1 MKLTDWVEVDDFFII
16 HDTIPL
22 MIKNIGVRVYDFNF
36 RHYFPTQ
43 SLLSPPAKM
52 VVARMGAFPDY
63 SVVYD
68 SLLAAEIKL
77 IHTPEQYQRCS
88 LLPHWYP
95 LISDLT
101 PKSKVYESLPT
112 VKDIENDF
120 SWPVF
125 VKGER
130 QTNKHKKSLSIIEN
144 AASFEYLLGH
154 WKQNTMLH
162 WQKLVCREYIPL
174 QLIEPAAGDRL
185 PSSYEFRLFY
195 WRQQLV
201 SIGRYWYEARP
212 YELSQQEQAQVED
225 LGKEVAQRLSV
236 CFLAVDI
243 AKTVKGK
250 WIVIEV
256 NDGQESGYVGNNPRL
271 MWDKIIAI
279 EKLDIS
285 VNKSY

>member
-1 MKLTDWVEVDDFFII
+1 MKLTDCVEVDDFFII
-16 HDTIPL
+16 QDTIPL
-22 MIKNIGVRVYDFNF
+22 MSKTIGVRVYDFNF

-43 SLLSPPAKM
+43 SLLSPPVKM

-68 SLLAAEIKL
+68 SLLTAGIQL
-77 IHTPEQYQRCS
+77 VHTLEQYQRCS

-95 LISDLT
+95 LLLDLT
-101 PKSKVYESLPT
+101 PKSKVYESFPT
-112 VKDIENDF
+112 VKEIENEF

-130 QTNKHKKSLSIIEN
+130 QTSRHKKSLSIIEN
-144 AASFEYLLGH
+144 AAAFEDLRIH

-174 QLIEPAAGDRL
+174 QLIEPSTGDRL

-195 WRQQLV
+195 WRQHLV
-201 SIGRYWYEARP
+201 SIGRYWYDARP
-212 YELSQQEQAQVED
+212 YALSRQEQTQVEA
-225 LGKEVAQRLSV
+225 LGNEVAKRLSV

-243 AKTVKGK
+243 AKTVAGK

-256 NDGQESGYVGNNPRL
+256 NDGQESGYAANNPRL
-271 MWDKIIAI
+271 MWEKIVAI
-279 EKLDIS
+279 EKLKDS
-285 VNKSY
+285 GTM

>member
-1 MKLTDWVEVDDFFII
+1 MKLTDQIAVDDFFTL
-16 HDTIPL
+16 HDVIPL
-22 MIKNIGVRVYDFNF
+22 MIKTIGVGVYDFNF

-43 SLLSPPAKM
+43 SLLSPPTQA

-63 SVVYD
+63 SVAYG
-68 SLLAAEIKL
+68 SLLAAGIQL
-77 IHTPEQYQRCS
+77 IHTPVQHERCS

-95 LISDLT
+95 LLSDLT

-112 VKDIENDF
+112 IKDIENEF

-144 AASFEYLLGH
+144 AASFEYLLGQ
-154 WKQNTMLH
+154 WKQNAMLH

-195 WRQQLV
+195 WKQQLV
-201 SIGRYWYEARP
+201 SIGRYWYEASP
-212 YELSQQEQAQVED
+212 YELSQQEQAQVEA
-225 LGKEVAQRLSV
+225 LGNEVAKRLSV
-236 CFLAVDI
+236 CFLTVDI
-243 AKTVKGK
+243 AKTVKGT

-256 NDGQESGYVGNNPRL
+256 NDGQESGYVANNPRL
-271 MWDKIIAI
+271 MWEKILAI
-279 EKLDIS
+279 EREGVPS
-285 VNKSY
+285 